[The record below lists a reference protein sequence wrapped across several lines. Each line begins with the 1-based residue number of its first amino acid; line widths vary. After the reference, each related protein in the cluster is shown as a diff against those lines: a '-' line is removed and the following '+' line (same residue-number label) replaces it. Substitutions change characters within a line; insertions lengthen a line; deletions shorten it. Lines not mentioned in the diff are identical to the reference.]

1 MQILKASIDDAEE
14 ILELQKAAYQSE
26 AAIYMIDDFEPLKQT
41 IEEIKE
47 QFKTNV
53 FLKAVEGGRIVG
65 TVRAYEKNG
74 TCHIGRLAVLPKM
87 QNKGIGTELMNM
99 IESHFKVHRFELF
112 TGTKSLKNIRLY
124 NKLGYSI
131 YKKEPDGCG
140 GIEIVF
146 MEKTS

>member
-26 AAIYMIDDFEPLKQT
+26 AAIYKIDDFEPLKQT

-47 QFKTNV
+47 QFKTNF

-112 TGTKSLKNIRLY
+112 TGTKSLKNIGLY
-124 NKLGYSI
+124 RKLGYSA